1 MTAILAAPAA
11 KLAIGAAVNLAGG
24 IADALSSQNSKAKK
38 TAADFET
45 VFLENFTQTMMNS
58 SGTEGP
64 LGENGVGGD
73 VWRSM
78 LTQEYAKQMQRAGG
92 VGLSDQIMRDL
103 IQSVRARRP
112 PDRREPAMV
121 ERLRVVDERPRVSN
135 AVEAETLIEAV
146 METLGALSHVVGE
159 ETGLVKA
166 GRLKD
171 AMERETRKAELA
183 GVYMKG
189 VEQIKLN
196 AVALARF
203 APDRV
208 KRLKNAHLAFQE
220 LIDLNQTVLATA
232 RAISESIMRDLA
244 ADANRQNKAPGYGP
258 TAAVGAG
265 VFARPNAGPLVLSK
279 SL

>member
-45 VFLENFTQTMMNS
+45 VFLENFTQTMMSS

-103 IQSVRARRP
+103 IQVQAGASATGRA
-112 PDRREPAMV
+112 
-121 ERLRVVDERPRVSN
+121 
-135 AVEAETLIEAV
+135 
-146 METLGALSHVVGE
+146 GADNG
-159 ETGLVKA
+159 
-166 GRLKD
+166 
-171 AMERETRKAELA
+171 
-183 GVYMKG
+183 
-189 VEQIKLN
+189 
-196 AVALARF
+196 
-203 APDRV
+203 
-208 KRLKNAHLAFQE
+208 
-220 LIDLNQTVLATA
+220 
-232 RAISESIMRDLA
+232 
-244 ADANRQNKAPGYGP
+244 
-258 TAAVGAG
+258 
-265 VFARPNAGPLVLSK
+265 
-279 SL
+279 